1 MRYLLHCKVPENS
14 DCHFM
19 SKSSTKKL
27 EYTGDLDETVELPT
41 LSLSANDSNH
51 GATVTNLQSHLV
63 AEQLKHLVQLA
74 ESMNR
79 TLEQIAFSLKPRRSD
94 APKSVRKTKKKTAI
108 RKKVSKRP
116 SVVKKK

>member
-1 MRYLLHCKVPENS
+1 MRYLLNCKVPENS

-19 SKSSTKKL
+19 SKSSTEKL
-27 EYTGDLDETVELPT
+27 EYTGDRDETAELPT
-41 LSLSANDSNH
+41 LSLSANDANH
-51 GATVTNLQSHLV
+51 GTTVTNLQSHLV

-79 TLEQIAFSLKPRRSD
+79 TLEQIAVSLKPRRSD
-94 APKSVRKTKKKTAI
+94 APKSVRKMKKKTAI